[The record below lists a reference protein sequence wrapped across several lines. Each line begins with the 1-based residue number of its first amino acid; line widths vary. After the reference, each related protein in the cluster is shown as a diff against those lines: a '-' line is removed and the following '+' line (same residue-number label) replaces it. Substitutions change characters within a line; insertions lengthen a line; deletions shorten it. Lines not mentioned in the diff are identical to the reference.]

1 MSIQEEAAR
10 HLKLLGTR
18 ADAIA
23 DAYAGGRG
31 RFNDVDVP
39 PAVIDEL
46 VQRRIANRSGLD
58 AEARLSSH
66 LVKHLNVAMNTARIR
81 QLGLDIG
88 VMMDDIRDSTNR
100 YLQFKGVN
108 ASDSRAF
115 LEMAED
121 SANALCDS
129 LQEESA
135 EVWGL
140 IQDEFS
146 VVDSLE
152 AKIIL
157 NRSRLERTGKL
168 VTALQSLDL
177 QELGDLAMG
186 DRRLR
191 PLFGVM
197 LPVAVEASRQNLG
210 DALIQLTQMLF
221 RFEQLERRAALVKG
235 FIRHFRQHRDYQPQ
249 DYSVQVVVPD
259 LFRAIAPVTVRP
271 AADIATNNSRVEIQ
285 LAELL
290 DGLRV
295 EQPQARSG
303 EVSDG
308 VLEEGDTEEV
318 EIRPS
323 PLRESVRQVFVEVVE
338 AGEPVSVLSRA
349 STVISENAELWL
361 LVAFEEYN
369 SLPGE
374 HKAVFRLEF
383 VGCQDPIFDGNF
395 NATDI
400 LICPR

>member
-1 MSIQEEAAR
+1 MSIQEETVR
-10 HLKLLGTR
+10 HLKLLGAR
-18 ADAIA
+18 AEAIA
-23 DAYAGGRG
+23 DAYASDRG
-31 RFNDVDVP
+31 RLNDAEAP

-46 VQRRIANRSGLD
+46 VQRRIANRSGMD

-66 LVKHLNVAMNTARIR
+66 LVKHLDVAMNTARIR

-88 VMMDDIRDSTNR
+88 AMVDDIRDSTNR
-100 YLQFKGVN
+100 YLQIKGVN
-108 ASDSRAF
+108 ASDARTF

-129 LQEESA
+129 LQEEA
-135 EVWGL
+135 ADVWGL

-168 VTALQSLDL
+168 VTALESLDL
-177 QELGDLAMG
+177 QELNELAMG

-191 PLFGVM
+191 PLFGIM
-197 LPVAVEASRQNLG
+197 LPVAVESSRQNLG
-210 DALIQLTQMLF
+210 DALTQLTQMLF
-221 RFEQLERRAALVKG
+221 QFEQLERRAALVKG

-249 DYSVQVVVPD
+249 DYSAQVVVPD
-259 LFRAIAPVTVRP
+259 LFRTIAPVIARP

-295 EQPQARSG
+295 EQPQGRPG
-303 EVSDG
+303 EASDG
-308 VLEEGDTEEV
+308 VLEEGSPEEV

-323 PLRESVRQVFVEVVE
+323 PLREAVRQVFVDVVE
-338 AGEPVSVLSRA
+338 VGE
-349 STVISENAELWL
+349 
-361 LVAFEEYN
+361 
-369 SLPGE
+369 
-374 HKAVFRLEF
+374 
-383 VGCQDPIFDGNF
+383 
-395 NATDI
+395 
-400 LICPR
+400 